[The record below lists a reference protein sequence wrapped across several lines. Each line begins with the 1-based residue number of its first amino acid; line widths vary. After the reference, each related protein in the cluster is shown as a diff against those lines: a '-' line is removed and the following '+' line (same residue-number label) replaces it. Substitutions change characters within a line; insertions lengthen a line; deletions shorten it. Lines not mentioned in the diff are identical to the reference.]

1 LTIQLLQTQEVQW
14 FSHVMGILTYLA
26 VFGMTLIWIIG
37 WMGISMIV
45 GSIFKLPLKT
55 TCLIGAL
62 LGPLGFM
69 LTLIAGFLEENAEP
83 KFIGAAPST
92 SAVVDWDPFS

>member
-1 LTIQLLQTQEVQW
+1 M
-14 FSHVMGILTYLA
+14 MGILTYLA
-26 VFGMTLIWIIG
+26 IFGMTLIWIVG

-45 GSIFKLPLKT
+45 GSFFEIPIKT

-69 LTLIAGFLEENAEP
+69 LTLIVGFLEGGTEE
-83 KFIGAAPST
+83 KFLQVAPITPSGAG
-92 SAVVDWDPFS
+92 WDPFA

>member
-1 LTIQLLQTQEVQW
+1 M
-14 FSHVMGILTYLA
+14 MGALTYIA
-26 VFGMTLIWIIG
+26 IFGMTLIWIVG

-45 GSIFKLPLKT
+45 GSFFELPIKT

-69 LTLIAGFLEENAEP
+69 LTLIVGFLENGQQFVP
-83 KFIGAAPST
+83 LGST
-92 SAVVDWDPFS
+92 QDSPVEVDWDPFA

>member
-1 LTIQLLQTQEVQW
+1 M
-14 FSHVMGILTYLA
+14 MGILTYIA
-26 VFGMTLIWIIG
+26 IFGMTLIWVVG

-45 GSIFKLPLKT
+45 GSFFDIPLKT

-69 LTLIAGFLEENAEP
+69 LTLIVGFLEGGSEEKLTQALP
-83 KFIGAAPST
+83 LAPAGT
-92 SAVVDWDPFS
+92 DWDPFA

>member
-1 LTIQLLQTQEVQW
+1 
-14 FSHVMGILTYLA
+14 MGILTYIA
-26 VFGMTLIWIIG
+26 IFGMTLIWIVG

-45 GSIFKLPLKT
+45 GSFFELPIKT

-69 LTLIAGFLEENAEP
+69 LTLIVGFLENGQQ
-83 KFIGAAPST
+83 FAPLAST
-92 SAVVDWDPFS
+92 EASPVEVDWDPFA